1 MGCQTRAEWWD
12 YCTMCPWFSQKRTCA
27 ASTAETTNLQK
38 QVFISVFIT
47 LRQDQQRLNGVKSR
61 KTKGKIAKLKEN
73 MHLQLSALFASIR

>member
-1 MGCQTRAEWWD
+1 MGCQTRVEWWD